1 MNIDCKNNENNVVID
16 WTMCSIKTHDNN
28 NMKVLR
34 RKVELVC
41 SKELMWSEM
50 VKSKDSSLSS
60 EYFLKI
66 VKEYKGN
73 DIVRTK

>member
-1 MNIDCKNNENNVVID
+1 
-16 WTMCSIKTHDNN
+16 MCSIKTHDNN

-41 SKELMWSEM
+41 SEELMWSEM
-50 VKSKDSSLSS
+50 VKSKDSSLFS
-60 EYFLKI
+60 EYFLKR